1 MTGQIDP
8 PPGWAPLPAAQWTA
22 PPAPRAPLPTRRSQ
36 TAVILDVI
44 ATVVGWG
51 LLGLVVVGCLYFSIF
66 FGMAAASCD
75 MNTAC
80 SEDRVGTAI
89 VTVWVGGALAVA
101 VPLIGTIVCL
111 IKKWYVFYWPL
122 IGIGIM
128 AAGMA
133 IGVAIIDNV
142 VAGS

>member
-8 PPGWAPLPAAQWTA
+8 PPGWAPLPAAPWAA
-22 PPAPRAPLPTRRSQ
+22 PPPQAPLPPRRSQ
-36 TAVILDVI
+36 TAVILDVV

-51 LLGLVVVGCLYFSIF
+51 LLGLVVVGCLYFSLF
-66 FGMAAASCD
+66 FGMATDSCYTGD
-75 MNTAC
+75 AC
-80 SEDRVGTAI
+80 REDLVGTAFI
-89 VTVWVGGALAVA
+89 TVWAGGALAVV

-142 VAGS
+142 AAGS